1 MPDMNLPD
9 GHSLTRMVVLWRK
22 PVEIL
27 MMSRIRYWLNIRKSE
42 EGRTLLGTGLVAG
55 YETFC
60 EACAEPDADA
70 DDVQMMSDSL
80 MREISMTEGIMSP
93 QQRRR
98 IEVALDRY
106 RERRRA
112 L

>member
-1 MPDMNLPD
+1 MLLQREGSHERGFSTWD
-9 GHSLTRMVVLWRK
+9 
-22 PVEIL
+22 
-27 MMSRIRYWLNIRKSE
+27 RI
-42 EGRTLLGTGLVAG
+42 VAG

-70 DDVQMMSDSL
+70 DDVQMLSDSL